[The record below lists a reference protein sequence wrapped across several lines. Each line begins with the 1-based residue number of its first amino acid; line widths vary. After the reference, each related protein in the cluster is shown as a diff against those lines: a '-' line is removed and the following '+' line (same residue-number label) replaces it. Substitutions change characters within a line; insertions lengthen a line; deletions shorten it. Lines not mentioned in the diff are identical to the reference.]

1 MSTNLKL
8 RHTIVCEDVRIE
20 ITRNLS
26 LMGVLH
32 MLHVP
37 QTPVTLFKL
46 AVVNHWRGVGRYR
59 TQVQI
64 LTPDRSRSIVVSQA
78 STIDVPEDGGADNV
92 TVFTNVS
99 FPEPGQYVVQT
110 LIDSSLFSET
120 LLPVVVAQ
128 QQAVV
133 PSTFEVGSDEIIN

>member
-1 MSTNLKL
+1 MSTNLNL

-32 MLHVP
+32 LIHVP

-92 TVFTNVS
+92 TVFTNVT

-110 LIDSSLFSET
+110 LIDSSLFAET
-120 LLPVVVAQ
+120 MLPVVVAQ
-128 QQAVV
+128 QQNSVQAAFDTGPDDV
-133 PSTFEVGSDEIIN
+133 IN

>member
-1 MSTNLKL
+1 MSTNLNL

-32 MLHVP
+32 LIHVP

-92 TVFTNVS
+92 TVFTNVT

-110 LIDSSLFSET
+110 LIDSSLFAET
-120 LLPVVVAQ
+120 ILPVVVAQ
-128 QQAVV
+128 QQNSVQAAFDTGPDDV
-133 PSTFEVGSDEIIN
+133 IN

>member
-1 MSTNLKL
+1 MSTNLNL

-32 MLHVP
+32 LLHVP

-92 TVFTNVS
+92 TVFTNVT

-110 LIDSSLFSET
+110 LIDSSLFAET
-120 LLPVVVAQ
+120 MLPVVVAQ
-128 QQAVV
+128 QQSSVQAA
-133 PSTFEVGSDEIIN
+133 FETGPDDVIN

>member
-1 MSTNLKL
+1 MSTNLNL

-32 MLHVP
+32 VLHVP
-37 QTPVTLFKL
+37 QTPVSLFKL
-46 AVVNHWRGVGRYR
+46 AVVNHWRGGGRYR

-78 STIDVPEDGGADNV
+78 STIEVPEDGGADNV
-92 TVFTNVS
+92 TVFTNVT

-110 LIDSSLFSET
+110 LIDSSLFAET
-120 LLPVVVAQ
+120 FLPVVVAQ
-128 QQAVV
+128 QHVAV
-133 PSTFEVGSDEIIN
+133 PSTFDVGSDDIIN

>member
-1 MSTNLKL
+1 MSTNLTL

-32 MLHVP
+32 LLHVP

-46 AVVNHWRGVGRYR
+46 AIVNHWRGNGRYR

-99 FPEPGQYVVQT
+99 FPDPGQYVVQT

-120 LLPVVVAQ
+120 FLPVVVAQ
-128 QQAVV
+128 QQPSV
-133 PSTFEVGSDEIIN
+133 PSSFDTSSDDIIN

>member
-1 MSTNLKL
+1 MSTNLNL

-32 MLHVP
+32 LLLVP

-92 TVFTNVS
+92 TVFTNVT

-110 LIDSSLFSET
+110 LIDSSLFAET
-120 LLPVVVAQ
+120 ILPVVVAQ
-128 QQAVV
+128 QQNSVQAAFDTGPDDV
-133 PSTFEVGSDEIIN
+133 IN

>member
-1 MSTNLKL
+1 MSTNLNL

-32 MLHVP
+32 LLHVP

-92 TVFTNVS
+92 TVFTNVT

-110 LIDSSLFSET
+110 LIDSSLFAET
-120 LLPVVVAQ
+120 MLPVVVAQ
-128 QQAVV
+128 QQSSIQAAFDTGPDDV
-133 PSTFEVGSDEIIN
+133 IN

>member
-1 MSTNLKL
+1 MSTNLNL

-32 MLHVP
+32 LIHVP

-92 TVFTNVS
+92 TFFTNLT
-99 FPEPGQYVVQT
+99 FPESGQYVVQT
-110 LIDSSLFSET
+110 LIDSSLFAET
-120 LLPVVVAQ
+120 MLPVVVAQ
-128 QQAVV
+128 QQSSVQAAFDTGPDDV
-133 PSTFEVGSDEIIN
+133 IN

>member
-1 MSTNLKL
+1 MSTNLNL

-32 MLHVP
+32 LLHVP
-37 QTPVTLFKL
+37 QTPVTLFKI
-46 AVVNHWRGVGRYR
+46 AIVNHWRGSGRYR

-78 STIDVPEDGGADNV
+78 SSIEVPEDGGADNV
-92 TVFTNVS
+92 TVFTNVT
-99 FPEPGQYVVQT
+99 FPEPGHYVVQT
-110 LIDSSLFSET
+110 LIDSTLFAET
-120 LLPVVVAQ
+120 FLPVVVAQ
-128 QQAVV
+128 QQASV
-133 PSTFEVGSDEIIN
+133 PSTFEVGPDDIIN

>member
-1 MSTNLKL
+1 MSTNLHL

-46 AVVNHWRGVGRYR
+46 AIVNHWRGNGRYR

-78 STIDVPEDGGADNV
+78 SSIEVPEDGGADNV
-92 TVFTNVS
+92 TVFTNVT
-99 FPEPGQYVVQT
+99 FPEPGNYAVQT
-110 LIDSSLFSET
+110 LIDSTLFSESF
-120 LLPVVVAQ
+120 LPVVVAQ
-128 QQAVV
+128 QQSTV
-133 PSTFEVGSDEIIN
+133 PSTFDVNPDDIIN

>member
-1 MSTNLKL
+1 MSTNLNL

-32 MLHVP
+32 LLHVP

-92 TVFTNVS
+92 TVFTNVT

-110 LIDSSLFSET
+110 LIDSSLFAET
-120 LLPVVVAQ
+120 MLPVVVAQ
-128 QQAVV
+128 QQNSVQAAFDTGPDDV
-133 PSTFEVGSDEIIN
+133 IN

>member
-1 MSTNLKL
+1 MSTNLNL

-32 MLHVP
+32 LIHVP
-37 QTPVTLFKL
+37 QTPVTLWKL

-92 TVFTNVS
+92 TVFTNVT

-110 LIDSSLFSET
+110 LIDSSLFAET
-120 LLPVVVAQ
+120 MLPVVVAQ
-128 QQAVV
+128 QQSSVQAAFDTGPDDV
-133 PSTFEVGSDEIIN
+133 IN

>member
-1 MSTNLKL
+1 MSTNLNL

-32 MLHVP
+32 LLHVP

-92 TVFTNVS
+92 TVFTNVT

-110 LIDSSLFSET
+110 LIDSSLFAET
-120 LLPVVVAQ
+120 ILPVVVAQ
-128 QQAVV
+128 QQNSVQAAFDTGPDDV
-133 PSTFEVGSDEIIN
+133 IN

>member
-1 MSTNLKL
+1 MSTNLNL

-32 MLHVP
+32 LIHVP
-37 QTPVTLFKL
+37 QTPVTLWKL

-92 TVFTNVS
+92 TVFTNVT

-110 LIDSSLFSET
+110 LIDSSLFAET
-120 LLPVVVAQ
+120 MLPVVVAQ
-128 QQAVV
+128 QQNSVQAAFDTGPDDV
-133 PSTFEVGSDEIIN
+133 IN

>member
-1 MSTNLKL
+1 MSTNLNL

-32 MLHVP
+32 LLHVP

-92 TVFTNVS
+92 TVFTNVT

-110 LIDSSLFSET
+110 LIDSSLFAET
-120 LLPVVVAQ
+120 MLPVVVAQ
-128 QQAVV
+128 QQSSVQAAFDTGPDDV
-133 PSTFEVGSDEIIN
+133 IN